1 VHTLARKEAQE
12 DKISLLSPFRHRDFM
27 LLLVAASF
35 KVAASRVNYDLTGLV
50 YEFSSA
56 SDPASLVNDV
66 ILKQNEFFV
75 GVCVGTLVSAT
86 FFMLVFNKKIYLLIV
101 FFNSIQIVFEVILI
115 SLIFIQDQIKIV
127 NTSFEPHDK
136 IPEPLF
142 IIGGLLDVS
151 SMFLLINVLPALLA
165 LKYKGSKFE
174 ITMAGTLISMAFA
187 GAYVMGTIIE
197 ISVSPFYWTTDTT
210 DKNVQQ
216 TSYKRIVFCFLLIFS
231 SMPYLE
237 WAHLEWQDIWKMRS
251 KSVEEDIRKGK

>member
-1 VHTLARKEAQE
+1 
-12 DKISLLSPFRHRDFM
+12 M

-50 YEFSSA
+50 NDFFSA
-56 SDPASLVNDV
+56 SDPASLVDDV

-115 SLIFIQDQIKIV
+115 SLVFIQEQIYIV
-127 NTSFEPHDK
+127 NPSFDKHDK

-142 IIGGLLDVS
+142 IIGGLLDIS

-187 GAYVMGTIIE
+187 GSYVMGTIIE
-197 ISVSPFYWTTDTT
+197 ISVSPFYWTIENDQ
-210 DKNVQQ
+210 NVQQ

-231 SMPYLE
+231 SVPYLE